1 MLATFKIK
9 SGQLDIGEVNFCYI
23 VHKVRRVK
31 SHRKTLFLES
41 RFKALCGTASL
52 TQTSIARQQGLLEPR
67 LSFVPYP
74 ITFIEEPDPLKQ

>member
-9 SGQLDIGEVNFCYI
+9 SGQLYIGEVNFCYI
-23 VHKVRRVK
+23 RRAT

-52 TQTSIARQQGLLEPR
+52 TQASIARQQGLLEPR
-67 LSFVPYP
+67 FSIVPYP
-74 ITFIEEPDPLKQ
+74 ITFIEEADPLKQ